1 MSQVPSALYLD
12 FDNVFT
18 ELRKHDPE
26 SALRFAEQPEAWLE
40 GLSVLPDGRRRRWFV
55 LRCYL
60 NPAGWPESVDG
71 APQAFGRYR
80 SAFVRAG
87 FEVIDCPRLAGTKNA
102 ADIRMAL
109 DVLDSLG
116 AVPRPQEY
124 VLGSADSDFTP
135 LLIRL
140 RTTGRSTT
148 LLSSRDVAP
157 ALAAVA
163 DRVLGPA
170 ELVGMI
176 GGAPLP
182 ARAGAFGDFARLVQR
197 RYETSRTAIPL
208 AALAAEAHQALGP
221 ETRTSRWYGYGSF
234 TRALAA
240 VGLAYGQIADGY
252 LSDERWTQPAA
263 AVVAPRRALPQSP
276 ESPQSAPSRV
286 DPAAEVARTRTDAQH
301 ARCAGM
307 GMWTERHPVSGGCGE
322 KVLT

>member
-1 MSQVPSALYLD
+1 MPYVPSALYLD

-26 SALRFAEQPEAWLE
+26 SAVRFAEQPEHWLE
-40 GLSVLPDGRRRRWFV
+40 RLTLLPDGRSRRWFV

-71 APQAFGRYR
+71 APQTFGRYR

-87 FEVIDCPRLAGTKNA
+87 FEVVDCPRLAGTKNA

-109 DVLDSLG
+109 DVLDSLA

-140 RTTGRSTT
+140 RAAGRSTT
-148 LLSSRDVAP
+148 LISSREVAP

-163 DRVLGPA
+163 SRVLGPA
-170 ELVGMI
+170 ELVGLV
-176 GGAPLP
+176 GGEPLP
-182 ARAGAFGDFARLVQR
+182 ERAGAFGDFARLVQR
-197 RYETSRTAIPL
+197 RYQTSNTPIPL

-221 ETRTSRWYGYGSF
+221 EARTSKWYGYGSF
-234 TRALAA
+234 TRALAE
-240 VGLAYGQIADGY
+240 VGLGHSRIEDGY
-252 LSDERWTQPAA
+252 LSDARWAQPAA
-263 AVVAPRRALPQSP
+263 TPRAEPAGATPRRALPQSP
-276 ESPQSAPSRV
+276 RSPEGAPVRVSPDGRSRPRE
-286 DPAAEVARTRTDAQH
+286 D
-301 ARCAGM
+301 
-307 GMWTERHPVSGGCGE
+307 
-322 KVLT
+322 